1 MPNHYPSRGLTLCFI
16 LSLAF
21 SGHAAIAEEQAN
33 RPQKIDPK
41 AKKVIRQLVEH
52 IGTARTV
59 AVDILLDGKAKISER
74 RHVRREGDCSVTIE
88 KPRKVAV
95 VSRISMGTTSY
106 TDGKTLWSYHAS
118 GNVYATR
125 LMRAGFGFEEII
137 FHFVT
142 DTASGHTALP
152 FVSNL
157 LAGKSVDELI
167 KNLKAADYLGVAE
180 ERGTKCHRLKLT
192 RGKNT
197 WEMWVTAGDK
207 PVIQKMIEQGIS
219 TGSGSIEGTTP
230 IMITTIR
237 YDNWK
242 LHTKLPAET
251 FTFTPPEGA
260 KILDRSASKKAAQ
273 RRKQPQF

>member
-1 MPNHYPSRGLTLCFI
+1 MPNHYPSRGLTLCLIF
-16 LSLAF
+16 SLAF

-33 RPQKIDPK
+33 RAQKLDPK
-41 AKKVIRQLVEH
+41 AEKAIRRLVKH

-59 AVDILLDGKAKISER
+59 AVDISLDGKAKISER
-74 RHVRREGDCSVTIE
+74 RRVRQQGDCSVTIE

-95 VSRISMGTTSY
+95 VSKISMGTTSY
-106 TDGKTLWSYHAS
+106 TDGKTMWSYYAS

-125 LMRAGFGFEEII
+125 PMPAGFGFEEII
-137 FHFVT
+137 FDFIKA
-142 DTASGHTALP
+142 TASGHAALP

-167 KNLKAADYLGVAE
+167 KNLNAADYLGVAE
-180 ERGTKCHRLKLT
+180 ERGTKCHRLKLM

-207 PVIQKMIEQGIS
+207 PVIQKMIEQGVY
-219 TGSGSIEGTTP
+219 TGSGTIEGTTP

-242 LHTKLPAET
+242 VNTKLPAGT

-260 KILDRSASKKAAQ
+260 KILDRSAKKKASK
-273 RRKQPQF
+273 RRETPNF